1 MSDMI
6 YNFIDFIFTIIDF
19 MIFFHLL
26 TNKLTSNLS
35 KKKQIFLYFV
45 AYIFEFFAETSSKI
59 LSGIPLKIP
68 FWLLFTLQCH
78 LVSDKVGNF
87 HGNKALVTFL

>member
-19 MIFFHLL
+19 MIFFRLL

-35 KKKQIFLYFV
+35 KKKQIFLY
-45 AYIFEFFAETSSKI
+45 I
-59 LSGIPLKIP
+59 LTPIPK
-68 FWLLFTLQCH
+68 
-78 LVSDKVGNF
+78 SDKTNSR
-87 HGNKALVTFL
+87 

>member
-6 YNFIDFIFTIIDF
+6 YNFIDFIFTIINF
-19 MIFFHLL
+19 MIFFRLL

-45 AYIFEFFAETSSKI
+45 AYIFEF
-59 LSGIPLKIP
+59 LLK
-68 FWLLFTLQCH
+68 LHQ
-78 LVSDKVGNF
+78 KY
-87 HGNKALVTFL
+87 FLEFL

>member
-19 MIFFHLL
+19 MIFFRLL

-35 KKKQIFLYFV
+35 KKKQIFLYFASCSDNV
-45 AYIFEFFAETSSKI
+45 TLPCPDIFAVV
-59 LSGIPLKIP
+59 P
-68 FWLLFTLQCH
+68 
-78 LVSDKVGNF
+78 
-87 HGNKALVTFL
+87 